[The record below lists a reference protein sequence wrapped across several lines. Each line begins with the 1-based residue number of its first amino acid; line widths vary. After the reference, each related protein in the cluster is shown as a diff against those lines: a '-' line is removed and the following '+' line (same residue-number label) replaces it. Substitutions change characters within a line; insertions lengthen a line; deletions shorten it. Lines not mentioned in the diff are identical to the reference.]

1 MQALV
6 ELDFLLIGS
15 CLVSL
20 CNGMVNGAFQIYLS
34 HFPAMMATG
43 SSGMPQHIART
54 DCWWNR
60 WI

>member
-20 CNGMVNGAFQIYLS
+20 CKRMVNGAVQIYLS

-43 SSGMPQHIART
+43 SSRAVLVVCHNI
-54 DCWWNR
+54 
-60 WI
+60 